1 MHVVEN
7 VKLSLRLIIF
17 ISFMIHP
24 IWSWD
29 VLIYAWPQQ
38 LGMTNMSNNV
48 VLGVGYYLWV
58 CIWCLCSACACIGMV
73 LFLHA
78 YSKFTIGDVQ
88 MSYIFIML
96 ISCINMYSASPL
108 STHLT
113 PGRCLRL
120 HSHGAVS
127 AHVSKVHHSRYLDML
142 YRVLFFSPLL
152 QNLHVSIPVHCIGM
166 VMGGSAINLQ
176 S

>member
-1 MHVVEN
+1 
-7 VKLSLRLIIF
+7 
-17 ISFMIHP
+17 
-24 IWSWD
+24 
-29 VLIYAWPQQ
+29 
-38 LGMTNMSNNV
+38 
-48 VLGVGYYLWV
+48 
-58 CIWCLCSACACIGMV
+58 
-73 LFLHA
+73 
-78 YSKFTIGDVQ
+78 

-152 QNLHVSIPVHCIGM
+152 PNLHVSIPVHCIGM